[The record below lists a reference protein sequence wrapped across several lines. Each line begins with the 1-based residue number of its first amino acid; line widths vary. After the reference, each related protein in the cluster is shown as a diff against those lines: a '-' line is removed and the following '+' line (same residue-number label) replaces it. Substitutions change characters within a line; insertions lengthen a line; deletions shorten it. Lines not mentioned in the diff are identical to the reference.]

1 LDPDR
6 APPVL
11 ESRDAAAPARGS
23 GYSRHGETGLKHA
36 QISARNTVFLLVSFE
51 GPDEYSKA
59 GGLGVRV
66 SELSEALAEGGFETH
81 LLFVGDPA
89 LPGHEVRQGGK
100 LHYHRWCQWISAYY
114 PDGVYQGEDQKLNDF
129 NDSVPRFVVDE
140 IVRPAAG
147 QGRIVAILGEEWH
160 TAEAV
165 CRISD
170 LLYFNGLRD
179 RAIQFW
185 NANNL
190 FSFYRINWPRLT
202 FTNTVTTVS
211 RYMKHAMWPLGIN
224 PLVIPNGIPRRTLDP
239 VDEAAVSRVRKALAG
254 DPLLFK
260 IGRFDPDKRWNMA
273 MEAVARLKG
282 MGLRP
287 LFAVRGGIEPH
298 GREVLSNARAM
309 GLTIREVTGGGR
321 SVEDCIAALEGAGG
335 DADVLVLSFYLPDEF
350 VRILYRAADAVLA
363 NSGHEPF
370 GLVGLEVMGAGGIA
384 FTGSTG
390 EDYAIPFENAMVLDT
405 SDPGEIVGYL
415 VRLRRDLEEME
426 RIRQG
431 ARRTAATFV
440 WDRVIDNLLS
450 KLEYIA
456 RNQGVISA

>member
-1 LDPDR
+1 
-6 APPVL
+6 
-11 ESRDAAAPARGS
+11 
-23 GYSRHGETGLKHA
+23 LKHA
-36 QISARNTVFLLVSFE
+36 LISAQNTVFLLVSFE
-51 GPDEYSKA
+51 GPDQYSKA

-66 SELSEALAEGGFETH
+66 AELSEALAENGFETH
-81 LLFVGDPA
+81 LLFVGDPN
-89 LPGHEVRQGGK
+89 LPAHEVRFDGK
-100 LHYHRWCQWISAYY
+100 LHYHRWCQWISSYY
-114 PDGVYQGEDQKLNDF
+114 PDGVYQGEHQKLNDF
-129 NDSVPRFVVDE
+129 NDSVPRFVTDE
-140 IVRPAAG
+140 IVRPAAE

-160 TAEAV
+160 TTEAM
-165 CRISD
+165 CRTSD

-202 FTNTVTTVS
+202 FTSTITTVS
-211 RYMKHAMWPLGIN
+211 RYMKHAMWSLGTN
-224 PLVIPNGIPRRTLDP
+224 PLVIPNGIPRRALAP
-239 VDEAAVSRVRKALAG
+239 VDEAAVSRVRQMLGG

-282 MGLRP
+282 MGLQP
-287 LFAVRGGIEPH
+287 VFPIRGGIEPH
-298 GREVLSNARAM
+298 DREVLSNARSM
-309 GLTIREVTGGGR
+309 GLTIREVTAHSR
-321 SVEDCIAALEGAGG
+321 SVEDCIAAMESAAGQ
-335 DADVLVLSFYLPDEF
+335 ADVLVLRSFLPDEF
-350 VRILYRAADAVLA
+350 VRIMYRAADAVLA

-405 SDPGEIVGYL
+405 SDPGEIVGYMMH
-415 VRLRRDLEEME
+415 LRHHPDDMDA
-426 RIRQG
+426 IRKG

-456 RNQGVISA
+456 RNQGVLRAVS